1 MKNAQKI
8 IAFLV
13 LFVAAYSCSTKK
25 DTVVSRNFNA
35 ITTKF
40 NILFNG
46 KEAFQKGIEDINTNY
61 KDDWFKRLPIEPI
74 VFEEDKIIIPS
85 FKNSGPG
92 AGFGENRDEEKKELS
107 TFEKAEEKAVK
118 AIQSHGMN
126 INGVERNRQID
137 DAYLLLGKS
146 RYYTQRFIPAIEA
159 FNYVIAN
166 YQQADLITETKI
178 WRAKA
183 NTRIDN
189 EARAIE
195 TMNLLL
201 VVRDTLES
209 NLPDEIKE
217 QAHTALAMAYV
228 KSDSMQKAKKH
239 LKLATRTLKNRDQ
252 GARNLFILGQMFSDE
267 NKKDSAFYVFEKLA
281 NFKKAP
287 DKYKIHANI
296 ELAKNL
302 SNDSLSS
309 IFLERM
315 QKLIKNRDNRPYLD
329 ELYYQTAVL
338 HQNNDST
345 NLALDNYNNSL
356 RAKNGGNKQ
365 KTFTYEKLGNFYFK
379 DAEYKFASAYY
390 DSVLQVS
397 IDSLDIRIRRIK
409 RKYKN
414 LASLIKFEAVVTI
427 NDSILRI
434 ASLPKDEQK
443 LFFESYIEKLKKAD
457 EEAAQLKL
465 NQLAFGISDVG
476 LQSGNKGKWYF
487 YNNQSLSFGKTEF
500 QKIWGN
506 RRLEDDWRWAEKA
519 TIGGSKEKDSVKVK
533 NINLKYDLN
542 TYLSAIPVEKETIDS
557 LKIERNQAL
566 YELGLIYKEQF
577 KNLNLAIL
585 RLERL
590 ATLQPQKQLILP
602 INWHLYQIYTNLNNL
617 EKSEIHKNVILTKY
631 SETKFAQ
638 VILNPNKKGE
648 EEEVAI
654 SEVEKVYK
662 EMYYLYKDFK
672 FDELIAKINE
682 FVATVPSSNLVPK
695 FELLKAY
702 AIGKY
707 QDAEA
712 YKIALEFVAVSY
724 GSTEEGK
731 KAKEIVEQLS
741 KK

>member
-8 IAFLV
+8 ISFLV
-13 LFVAAYSCSTKK
+13 LFVAASACSTKK

-46 KEAFQKGIEDINTNY
+46 KEAFKKGIEDINTNY

-107 TFEKAEEKAVK
+107 TFEKSEEKAVK
-118 AIQSHGMN
+118 AIQAHGMN

-189 EARAIE
+189 EERAIE

-209 NLPDEIKE
+209 NLSDEIKE

-239 LKLATRTLKNRDQ
+239 LKLATRTLNNRDQ

-267 NKKDSAFYVFEKLA
+267 NKKDSAFYVFEKLV

-287 DKYKIHANI
+287 YKYKIHANI
-296 ELAKNL
+296 ELAKNF
-302 SNDSLSS
+302 SGDSLSTTL
-309 IFLERM
+309 LERM
-315 QKLIKNRDNRPYLD
+315 KKLIKNRENRPYLD
-329 ELYYQTAVL
+329 ELYYQTGVL
-338 HQNNDST
+338 HQNNDSI

-356 RAKNGGNKQ
+356 RAKNGSDKQ
-365 KTFTYEKLGNFYFK
+365 KTFTYEKLGNLYFK
-379 DAEYKFASAYY
+379 DAEYQFASAYY

-397 IDSLDIRIRRIK
+397 TDSVDIRIRRIK

-414 LASLIKFEAVVTI
+414 LASLIKFEDVVTI
-427 NDSILRI
+427 NDSIVRI
-434 ASLPKDEQK
+434 ASLPKDKQK

-457 EEAAQLKL
+457 EEAAQLRL
-465 NQLAFGISDVG
+465 NQLAFGTSDVG

-500 QKIWGN
+500 QKTWGN

-519 TIGGSKEKDSVKVK
+519 TIGGSKEKDSAKVK
-533 NINLKYDLN
+533 KVNLKYDLD

-557 LKIERNQAL
+557 LKIDRNQAL

-602 INWHLYQIYTNLNNL
+602 INWHLYQIYTNLNNV
-617 EKSEIHKNVILTKY
+617 EKSEKHKNVILTKY

-648 EEEVAI
+648 EKEVAI

-682 FVATVPSSNLVPK
+682 FVATVPNSNLVPK